1 MFGFTS
7 IDRQSGEPVVAQ
19 DRHPSIGGVGAV
31 ERPIDSVGHPALDQF
46 FSQAMDPF
54 RWETEKEWTLII

>member
-19 DRHPSIGGVGAV
+19 DRHPSNVGLEGVGGAV

-54 RWETEKEWTLII
+54 R